1 MRNALPLLLLLS
13 ACGVRDERW
22 RHGVVESRR
31 VEAGSKTGGR
41 VIEVLVA
48 EGTIVDAGTVLVRFE
63 SDELRT
69 QRDLVQS
76 RIAEAEARVLQLRRG
91 LRPEEVE
98 QAAAAAMQ
106 ARSQWEALKNGPRRE
121 EIEQARAEL
130 RSIQADLR
138 NAGAQR
144 SRIEALFQSGD
155 VSRQVFDD
163 SSARADALRERSASL
178 SQRVALLEAGTR
190 REDVAAAE
198 QRVIQTEKAAAV
210 ARAGTRIEEIAQAE
224 ARVAQVRAELARI
237 GVQLAEAEVKAPSRC
252 LVEAIGARPGDL
264 VPPGRP
270 VVTLLEEDQTWVRV
284 YVPEPEL
291 GAWPVGAA
299 VEVQVEG
306 SATPVVNGKVEQVA
320 AQAEFLPR
328 NIQTREDRTH
338 QVFGL
343 KIRLE
348 SGAQVRSGMAAS
360 VRLKA
365 K

>member
-1 MRNALPLLLLLS
+1 MRSVLPLLLLLG
-13 ACGVRDERW
+13 ACGAHDGQW

-31 VEAGSKTGGR
+31 VEAGSKAGGR
-41 VIEVLVA
+41 VIEVLAV
-48 EGTIVDAGTVLVRFE
+48 EGSIVEAGTVLLRFDSE
-63 SDELRT
+63 ELRT
-69 QRDLVQS
+69 QRDLIQS
-76 RIAEAEARVLQLRRG
+76 RISEAEARVLQLRRG

-98 QAAAAAMQ
+98 QAAAAARQ

-130 RSIQADLR
+130 RSIEADLR
-138 NAGAQR
+138 NAEAQR
-144 SRIEALFQSGD
+144 SRIEALFRSGD

-163 SSARADALRERSASL
+163 VAARADALRERRGSL

-198 QRVIQTEKAAAV
+198 QRMIQAEKAAAV
-210 ARAGTRIEEIAQAE
+210 ARAGSRIEEVAQAE
-224 ARVAQVRAELARI
+224 ARVAQARAELARS
-237 GVQLAEAEVKAPSRC
+237 GVQLTEAEVKAPSRC
-252 LVEAIGARPGDL
+252 RVEAIGVRPGDL
-264 VPPGRP
+264 VAPGRP

-299 VEVQVEG
+299 VEVKIEG
-306 SATPVVNGKVEQVA
+306 AATPSVNGEVEQVA

-328 NIQTREDRTH
+328 NVQTREDRTH

-343 KIRLE
+343 KVRLDT
-348 SGAQVRSGMAAS
+348 GAQVRSGMAAS
-360 VRLKA
+360 VRLRA